1 MRPGH
6 LRLPPANSLVA
17 FEATARQLSFKE
29 AARELKVTPAALS
42 RQIRILEED
51 LGCRLFD
58 RLHRAIRLTAEGKRL
73 QQAVGSGLSGIAATV
88 AELRAPARGHQVT
101 ISSSSAFAFLWLLPR
116 IAAFN
121 LARPEIDVRYVVSD
135 AYIDIAS
142 GEDVDILIRYGSG
155 QLPGY
160 VGHKLFHDELIAV
173 CSPAYLKRRPP
184 LQAPADLL
192 GERLIHLE
200 NVDPI
205 WEDWTTWFNQL
216 GVADAPSTRGQLIN
230 NYIIAVQAAV
240 DGIGIVLGWKYLLL
254 NYLRQGLLV
263 QAIEA
268 TVPTT
273 QAYYQ
278 MLSQRR
284 SASANVDHLRR
295 WIEKEAAVM
304 QGR

>member
-1 MRPGH
+1 
-6 LRLPPANSLVA
+6 LVA
-17 FEATARQLSFKE
+17 FEATARHLSFKD
-29 AARELKVTPAALS
+29 AARELKVTAAALS

-73 QQAVGSGLSGIAATV
+73 QQAVGAGLSGIAATV
-88 AELRAPARGHQVT
+88 SELRAPVRDQQVT

-121 LARPEIDVRYVVSD
+121 LTRPEIDVRYVVSD
-135 AYIDIAS
+135 AYLDVAS

-160 VGHKLFHDELIAV
+160 VGHKLFHDELIAA

-184 LQAPADLL
+184 LKSPADLL

-205 WEDWTTWFNQL
+205 WEDWAAWFAQL
-216 GVADAPSTRGQLIN
+216 GINDAPSSRGQLIN

-240 DGIGIVLGWKYLLL
+240 DGIGIVLGWKYLLQ
-254 NYLRQGLLV
+254 NHLRQGLLV
-263 QAIEA
+263 PAIDA
-268 TVPTT
+268 SVPTT
-273 QAYYQ
+273 QAYHQ
-278 MLSQRR
+278 MLSERR
-284 SASANVDHLRR
+284 HASGNVDLLRR
-295 WIEKEAAVM
+295 WIETEAAAM
-304 QGR
+304 QGRPA